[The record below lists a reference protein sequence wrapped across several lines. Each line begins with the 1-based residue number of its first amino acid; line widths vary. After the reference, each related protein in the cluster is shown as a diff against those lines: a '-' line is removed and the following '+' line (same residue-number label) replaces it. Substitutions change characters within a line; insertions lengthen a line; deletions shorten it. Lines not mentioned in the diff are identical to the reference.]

1 MRKHWMWLVPF
12 LSENLEYERG
22 QLAYITR
29 MFDQGLISLTLNEF
43 NNLTPYQKLA
53 LSVISEEI
61 IRFRKN
67 SKPFVIF

>member
-1 MRKHWMWLVPF
+1 MKHDPF
-12 LSENLEYERG
+12 LSDNLEYEHG
-22 QLAYITR
+22 KLAYITR

-67 SKPFVIF
+67 SKPFVVFRS